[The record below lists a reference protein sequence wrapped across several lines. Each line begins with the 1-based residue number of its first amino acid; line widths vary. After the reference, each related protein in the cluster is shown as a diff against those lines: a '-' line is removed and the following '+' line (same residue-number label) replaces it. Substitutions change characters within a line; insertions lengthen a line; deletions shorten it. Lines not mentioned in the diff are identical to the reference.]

1 MAGSPPPPPLFEI
14 RSLATPAVTVFAANY
29 NDVNFGKTVNI
40 NNSGFNVKRA
50 NGTVGFQVLPLGN
63 LTLNTDGF
71 TTANRGF
78 FINSDNRN
86 FFKVTETELK
96 FSDATQ
102 ELFKV
107 DNQGYAYARK
117 MVVTLNN
124 PFPDYVFEKN
134 YKLMPLSEL
143 KLFIATNKHL
153 PNMASAKEVSL
164 NNNQVEIGELT
175 TKLLEKVEE
184 LTLYILQQQA
194 EIDALKAK

>member
-1 MAGSPPPPPLFEI
+1 MFEV
-14 RSLATPAVTVFAANY
+14 RSLAAPAVTVFSAGY
-29 NDVNFGKTVNI
+29 NDVNFAKTVNI
-40 NNSGFNVKRA
+40 NNSSFNVRRA
-50 NGTVGFQVLPLGN
+50 NGTVGFQVMPLGN

-78 FINSDNRN
+78 FINSDGRN

-102 ELFKV
+102 DLFKV

-124 PFPDYVFEKN
+124 PFPDYVFEKS

-153 PNMASAKEVSL
+153 PNMASANEVSL

-194 EIDALKAK
+194 EIEALKAKVN